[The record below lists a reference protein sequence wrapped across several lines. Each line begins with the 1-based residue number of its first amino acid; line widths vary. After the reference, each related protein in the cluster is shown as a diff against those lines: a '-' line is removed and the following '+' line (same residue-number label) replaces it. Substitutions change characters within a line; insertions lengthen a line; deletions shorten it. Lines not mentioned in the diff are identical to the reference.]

1 MSMNFSEFKRLIGA
15 DPWNQDPETLRARNS
30 APEFEQAASDAE
42 AFEHK
47 LQSALHVQA
56 PADLLKD
63 IKNITHQPT
72 KRRNWMPLA
81 LAASLVIAVGAV
93 GMVWKQSQQWD
104 SVEAYLADHYSHDG
118 DAMLAHTSDA
128 ASEQDIATMTSRI
141 MASLNASAGQ
151 QLTGR
156 IKFIKYCPTPEG
168 RGAHMVVSTDQGPM
182 TIIFMPESQVTD
194 GEVVEFDQMHA
205 YMIDLEHGSAA
216 IIGRR
221 SQPVKS
227 LETLVRNSLKT
238 GTMGA

>member
-1 MSMNFSEFKRLIGA
+1 MSMNFSEFKKLIGA

-30 APEFEQAASDAE
+30 APEFEKAASDAE
-42 AFEHK
+42 AFERK
-47 LQSALHVQA
+47 LQSAMNVQA
-56 PADLLKD
+56 PADLLAD

-81 LAASLVIAVGAV
+81 LAASLVIAVGAI

-118 DAMLAHTSDA
+118 DDTLAHSSD
-128 ASEQDIATMTSRI
+128 ASEQDIAEMTGRI

-182 TIIFMPESQVTD
+182 TIIFMPGTQVTD
-194 GEVVEFDQMHA
+194 GEMVEFDQMHA

-238 GTMGA
+238 GMVGA